1 MSRKIIILTFII
13 LFFFITLALFLQING
28 EKNEL
33 EERTKIEEVSMKVI
47 DDTVTPNGAEFVITD
62 HYIYPG
68 FGHLYWFNLDYRIE
82 KREWGKWRELEKIK
96 EIDTRGYDISHSTG
110 EDGTWTQKIDW
121 TDTYG
126 ELSKGNYRC
135 VKWVTWEDEKLYFEA
150 IFTIE

>member
-13 LFFFITLALFLQING
+13 LFFFITHALFLQING

-68 FGHLYWFNLDYRIE
+68 FGHLYWR
-82 KREWGKWRELEKIK
+82 
-96 EIDTRGYDISHSTG
+96 
-110 EDGTWTQKIDW
+110 
-121 TDTYG
+121 
-126 ELSKGNYRC
+126 
-135 VKWVTWEDEKLYFEA
+135 
-150 IFTIE
+150 